1 MDSLKVVP
9 WYDHESD
16 FAEVFRLLFTAEG
29 NQVEAVQHVG
39 RSRSSSLISFFCLCV
54 RALTPCSFF
63 FRGFNVQIQAWMQRG
78 GCPPNVESTAA
89 LLEAI
94 LLNNQLGTG
103 SLSSFALR
111 HCHASAIIR

>member
-63 FRGFNVQIQAWMQRG
+63 FSWFQRSDSSLDAARRM
-78 GCPPNVESTAA
+78 STK
-89 LLEAI
+89 
-94 LLNNQLGTG
+94 
-103 SLSSFALR
+103 R
-111 HCHASAIIR
+111 